1 MIYNIFLI
9 FILYIS
15 LSVSLEF
22 SPWFLDMRSISIIE
36 PYLTPSVGSS
46 VLHTYQ
52 NSPQFWF
59 SCYPVLCSK
68 NSCPYYT
75 YTIYIWYF
83 FFLSGTYL
91 SINFCMYAYVFLF
104 EYISSLNIPIFYFQ
118 SCWVPDPREL
128 YNTRFNLQDC
138 CTRGEHWHTLAVP
151 IDLNRTIY
159 VYHNHLF
166 NSIAVPCTE

>member
-1 MIYNIFLI
+1 
-9 FILYIS
+9 
-15 LSVSLEF
+15 
-22 SPWFLDMRSISIIE
+22 MRSISIIE

-59 SCYPVLCSK
+59 SSTFYPVLCSK

-159 VYHNHLF
+159 ICISLSSLIF
-166 NSIAVPCTE
+166 